1 MADRAAR
8 LSPFDPVAAATTITD
23 ALAAGGR
30 PERAVAE
37 QAYLK
42 SDLEHLGT
50 SVPDM
55 RAVVKRFLREQPD
68 LAHDDLV
75 SLAGELWSAPV
86 HERRM
91 AAVELLVARPA
102 LLGTA
107 DLPWIETLL
116 RDSRTW
122 ALVDTLAGHVVGRIV
137 DGRPEGLAVLERW
150 VGDDDFWI
158 RRSAVLALLASLRDG
173 REVDRFLRYADR
185 LLPEREF
192 FIRKVLGWVARELGK
207 RQPDVVSAW
216 LRRNLD
222 RMNHVTLREAV
233 KYLPDGDQIVSLW
246 RRNKVG

>member
-1 MADRAAR
+1 MAERAAH
-8 LSPFDPVAAATTITD
+8 LTAFAPVAAATAITD
-23 ALAAGGR
+23 ALAAAGR
-30 PERAVAE
+30 PERAEAE
-37 QAYLK
+37 RAYLK
-42 SDLEHLGT
+42 SDLDHLGT

-55 RAVVKRFLREQPD
+55 RAIVKRFLRARPE
-68 LAHDDLV
+68 LGHDDLV
-75 SLAGELWSAPV
+75 ALVGELWSAPI

-91 AAVELLVARPA
+91 ASVELLVARPK
-102 LLGTA
+102 LLDA
-107 DLPWIETLL
+107 RDLPTVEVLL

-137 DGRPEGLAVLERW
+137 AADPDALAVLDRW

-158 RRSAVLALLASLRDG
+158 RRAAVLALLIPLRDG
-173 REVDRFLRYADR
+173 REEDRFFGYADR
-185 LLPEREF
+185 LLAEREF
-192 FIRKVLGWVARELGK
+192 FIRKALGWVSRELGK
-207 RQPDVVSAW
+207 RRPELVSDW